1 MSTKITTPHS
11 EEDVK
16 SLKIADLRRYAI
28 RVSGNLDE
36 ILNLKKI
43 YCHQCDDWHLASG
56 FYADRRFKS
65 GFYPICKECL
75 QKEAMDYN
83 KATKEYTDSREKTIK
98 VFQKLDLPFIDHVYT
113 QALRRAQE
121 EAGDRNRKS
130 AYGHLLTMV
139 KTLDQYRN
147 LHFEDSE
154 FGDAG
159 NPAIVET
166 EEEINENSKVIKAAK
181 KRFGA
186 DYSNKDLMFLETQ
199 YEDWTSRYACE
210 SKAQELLFQRI
221 CHKQLEIEKAQKRGD
236 ETKDLDKTLQ
246 DLMASIAIKPNQ
258 SSANALTES
267 KSFGQLIQKWED
279 EYEGGNPI
287 PEPDEDF
294 KDVDKIGLYI
304 DVFFKGHMAKMM
316 GLKNAFSH
324 IYERYMKKYTVNK
337 PQYDEESDSEA
348 LFDQIFGA
356 KADGE

>member
-1 MSTKITTPHS
+1 MSTKISIPHT
-11 EEDVK
+11 EEEVK
-16 SLKIADLRRYAI
+16 KLKIADLRRYAVRI
-28 RVSGNLDE
+28 SQNLDD
-36 ILNLKKI
+36 ILNLKKL
-43 YCHQCDDWHLASG
+43 YCHSCDDWHLAAG
-56 FYADRRFKS
+56 FYADKRYKS

-83 KATKEYTDSREKTIK
+83 KQTKEYTDNREKTIK
-98 VFQKLDLPFIDHVYT
+98 VFQKLDLPFIDSVYK
-113 QALRRAQE
+113 QALKRAQE
-121 EAGDRNRKS
+121 EGGERNRKS
-130 AYGHLLTMV
+130 GYGHLLTMV
-139 KTLDQYRN
+139 KTLEQYRN

-154 FGDAG
+154 YGMDGD
-159 NPAIVET
+159 PAIKDT
-166 EEEINENSKVIKAAK
+166 EEEINENSRVIKSAK
-181 KRFGA
+181 KRFGP

-221 CHKQLEIEKAQKRGD
+221 CHKQLEIEKAQRSGA

-258 SSANALTES
+258 SNSNALTES

-287 PEPDEDF
+287 PEPEGEF

-304 DVFFKGHMAKMM
+304 DVFFKGHLSKMM
-316 GLKNAFSH
+316 GLKNAFSP
-324 IYERYMKKYTVNK
+324 IYERFMKKYTVNK
-337 PQYDEESDSEA
+337 PQYDEDADSET

>member
-43 YCHQCDDWHLASG
+43 YCHQCDDWHLAGG
-56 FYADRRFKS
+56 FYADKRYKS

-83 KATKEYTDSREKTIK
+83 AKTKEYTDSREKTIK
-98 VFQKLDLPFIDHVYT
+98 VFQKLDLPFIDSVYRT
-113 QALRRAQE
+113 ALKRAQE

-154 FGDAG
+154 FGDNG

-166 EEEINENSKVIKAAK
+166 EEEINENSKLLKTAK
-181 KRFGA
+181 KRFGS
-186 DYSNKDLMFLETQ
+186 DYSNRDLVFLETQ
-199 YEDWTSRYACE
+199 YEDWTNRYACE

-304 DVFFKGHMAKMM
+304 DVFFKGHLSKMM
-316 GLKNAFSH
+316 GLKNAFSN
-324 IYERYMKKYTVNK
+324 IYEKFMKKYTVNK
-337 PQYDEESDSEA
+337 PQYDEEADSEA